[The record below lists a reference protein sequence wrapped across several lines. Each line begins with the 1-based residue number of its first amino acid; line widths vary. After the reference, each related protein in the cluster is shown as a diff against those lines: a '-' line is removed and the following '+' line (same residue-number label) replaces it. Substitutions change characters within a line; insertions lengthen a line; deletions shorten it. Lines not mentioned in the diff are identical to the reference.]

1 MFSEIQSVD
10 WVSESFGSVS
20 DCDFT
25 SQKHGFGLEYYASG
39 AIYQG
44 QFKSDCRHGLGIY
57 TWSSGLS
64 YGGSWFGGIQHGEGV
79 ETNINLTGSFSPGDH
94 IWVKSMHPVNS
105 HPMSSFAS
113 SLWEQLTR
121 CVDSPPEVPITA
133 VYKSTFEGPAWL
145 HDQRTEL
152 HGMLTAQPRIQITLC
167 KISFPITLSMFDKQM
182 SNVLTCKSMSGI
194 TNDRREQGSSQLRVM
209 LQVSINW
216 GLMTGWGSTQLCA
229 CWRICF

>member
-1 MFSEIQSVD
+1 LSVAKAPMFSEIQSVD

-94 IWVKSMHPVNS
+94 I
-105 HPMSSFAS
+105 
-113 SLWEQLTR
+113 
-121 CVDSPPEVPITA
+121 
-133 VYKSTFEGPAWL
+133 
-145 HDQRTEL
+145 
-152 HGMLTAQPRIQITLC
+152 
-167 KISFPITLSMFDKQM
+167 
-182 SNVLTCKSMSGI
+182 
-194 TNDRREQGSSQLRVM
+194 
-209 LQVSINW
+209 
-216 GLMTGWGSTQLCA
+216 
-229 CWRICF
+229 